1 MGQTGGVVKRWRR
14 DRTGDEVVDKGTST
28 TRRADEPRRRQD
40 TGEDREDLEARLGA
54 ASSAFA
60 KPPTAE
66 ELRAAFSRKKH
77 DDAPPP
83 RPNDTFSARYSAES
97 LFVATDDEELVE
109 EFLVGEDRSR
119 TSGDYYYD
127 PADAWAVLGLQPGA
141 TWKEITSAHRRMAK
155 MHHPDRLVGV
165 SAERRRDSE
174 ETMREV
180 NVAYSV
186 LRRLT
191 GH

>member
-1 MGQTGGVVKRWRR
+1 MSQTGWVVKRWRR
-14 DRTGDEVVDKGTST
+14 GRTDDGDADKAS
-28 TRRADEPRRRQD
+28 RSARPAPEPRRKQD
-40 TGEDREDLEARLGA
+40 SDDPPEDLESRLGA

-60 KPPTAE
+60 TPPTAE
-66 ELRAAFSRKKH
+66 ELRAAFSRKK
-77 DDAPPP
+77 DDDTPPP
-83 RPNDTFSARYSAES
+83 RPNDTFSTRYSAES
-97 LFVATDDEELVE
+97 LFAATSDEELVE

-141 TWKEITSAHRRMAK
+141 TWKEITGAHRRMAMK
-155 MHHPDRLVGV
+155 HHPDRLVGA
-165 SAERRRDSE
+165 SAEQRAKSE

-191 GH
+191 GR